1 MNQKAS
7 VSKEL
12 NAKHRKILEGLL
24 KLQENRECAD
34 CKTKAPR
41 WASVNLGIFICMQ
54 CSGIHRSLGVHIS
67 QVRSATLDT
76 WLPEQVAFIQSMGN
90 DKANSYW
97 EAELPPKY
105 DRVGIENFIRA
116 KYEHKKWVPRDGKA
130 KSPARVSEAKTS
142 VYRARPETSTQH
154 VHLKKME
161 QFSEEQKGART
172 HIYLLVPFS
181 VDGVDE
187 SKLVGLGGQ
196 ISHDPKPQALVQKP
210 KQQELVQKPKQ
221 QELVQKPK
229 PQELA
234 QEPKPVVLKVEPAS
248 EAGSVRPVSVP
259 VKVDYATHL
268 FNLLS
273 MEEAVENDSVISANT
288 NTLAG
293 NHVETK
299 LTEEKSKRPES
310 SESKIQPKYG
320 GLEDLFVNPTPDT
333 QPFSM
338 KPQNYVQNDIMNLF
352 EKSSV
357 ASPSSVHQQQ
367 LAMPYQQQV
376 LPMATVAK
384 SSGSH
389 SAPAN
394 VQPGSHS
401 IQHLPTRNGQTIGR
415 QVPGYL
421 VPVHPQHYPQTG
433 SSYHTRPVGNTVPF
447 QTSSMYR
454 TRPVTPINGVTNI
467 RANGFSSAS
476 PISSFPSTKSG
487 SDFDFSSLTQGL
499 FTKR

>member
-172 HIYLLVPFS
+172 HSTYNLTTQ
-181 VDGVDE
+181 
-187 SKLVGLGGQ
+187 Q

-268 FNLLS
+268 FSLLS

-293 NHVETK
+293 NHAVETK

-320 GLEDLFVNPTPDT
+320 GLEDLFVHPTPDT

-421 VPVHPQHYPQTG
+421 VPVHPQHYPQIG
-433 SSYHTRPVGNTVPF
+433 NSYHTRPVENTVPF